1 MNSYILVIFLGV
13 GQFLIAAIFTK
24 SILIPFIIKI

>member
-1 MNSYILVIFLGV
+1 MNSCISVIFLGV
-13 GQFLIAAIFTK
+13 GQFLIIAVFTE

>member
-13 GQFLIAAIFTK
+13 GQFLITAVFTE
-24 SILIPFIIKI
+24 SILTPSIIKT